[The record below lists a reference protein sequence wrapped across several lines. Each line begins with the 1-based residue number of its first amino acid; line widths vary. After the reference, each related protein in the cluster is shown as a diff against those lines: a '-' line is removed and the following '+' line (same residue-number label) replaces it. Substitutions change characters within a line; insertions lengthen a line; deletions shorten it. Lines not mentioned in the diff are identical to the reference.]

1 VTHTVIYSPEARDD
15 LLQIYDY
22 IATHSDPQRALGYT
36 ERIVACCEEL
46 SRFPERGMRHDDIRP
61 GLRVTGFESRVS
73 IAFHVTKNTVVIDR
87 ILYGGQDIDQAFENK
102 N

>member
-22 IATHSDPQRALGYT
+22 IAAQSAPQIALGYT

-46 SRFPERGMRHDDIRP
+46 SRFPERGMRHDDLRP
-61 GLRVTGFESRVS
+61 GLRTTGFENRVT

-87 ILYGGQDIDQAFENK
+87 ILYGGRDIGQAFEGK

>member
-1 VTHTVIYSPEARDD
+1 MTYTIVYSPEARDD

-22 IATHSDPQRALGYT
+22 IVAHSAPPRALDYT
-36 ERIVACCEEL
+36 ERILACCEEL
-46 SRFPERGMRHDDIRP
+46 SLFPERGMRYDDIRP
-61 GLRVTGFESRVS
+61 GLRVTGFENRVS

-87 ILYGGQDIDQAFENK
+87 ILYGGRDIDQAFENK